1 MRSIL
6 AFSLILCLLLSLP
19 ACAPT
24 APRDPFAYAAA
35 PFSLFVEGTYDLSDG
50 GETPPR
56 PFSAEI
62 SFGAP
67 VGGDPTIRDLTV
79 TFTSPE
85 TLAGVTV
92 KATLSPAPEGAVT
105 RTVTFTYPTAYG
117 IVELDSTNNGQD
129 GLLRYAEAWLPVGDV
144 AEVSPKSP
152 DGGYT
157 VTRRREGREAVFTFA
172 EGQTLPVGVRLT
184 DGRGIVE
191 MRLTDS
197 AKNTSPS

>member
-1 MRSIL
+1 MRL
-6 AFSLILCLLLSLP
+6 LFALSLILCLLLSLSACSP
-19 ACAPT
+19 AV
-24 APRDPFAYAAA
+24 PRDPFAYAAA

-92 KATLSPAPEGAVT
+92 KAALSPAPEGAVT
-105 RTVTFTYPTAYG
+105 RTVTFTYPSAYG
-117 IVELDSTNNGQD
+117 IVESVSTGNGLD

-157 VTRRREGREAVFTFA
+157 VTRRTGEREAVFTFA

-197 AKNTSPS
+197 AKNTPPS

>member
-6 AFSLILCLLLSLP
+6 AFSLILCLLFSLSACSP
-19 ACAPT
+19 AV
-24 APRDPFAYAAA
+24 PRDPFAYAAA

-67 VGGDPTIRDLTV
+67 VGGDPTVRDLTV
-79 TFTSPE
+79 TFASPD

-92 KATLSPAPEGAVT
+92 KATLSPAAEGAVT
-105 RTVTFTYPTAYG
+105 RTVTFTYPSAYG

-144 AEVSPKSP
+144 AEVFPKAP
-152 DGGYT
+152 DGSHT
-157 VTRRREGREAVFTFA
+157 ITRRTAEREAVFIFA
-172 EGQTLPVGVRLT
+172 EGHEFPVAVRLT
-184 DGRGIVE
+184 DGRGVVE
-191 MRLTDS
+191 MRALGGG
-197 AKNTSPS
+197 

>member
-1 MRSIL
+1 MRL
-6 AFSLILCLLLSLP
+6 LFALSLILCLLFSLSACSP
-19 ACAPT
+19 AV
-24 APRDPFAYAAA
+24 PRDPFAYAAA

-79 TFTSPE
+79 TFASPD

-105 RTVTFTYPTAYG
+105 RTVTFTYPSDYGQVSFTAESG
-117 IVELDSTNNGQD
+117 ELD

-184 DGRGIVE
+184 DGRGIVD
-191 MRLTDS
+191 MRMK
-197 AKNTSPS
+197 AEKQ